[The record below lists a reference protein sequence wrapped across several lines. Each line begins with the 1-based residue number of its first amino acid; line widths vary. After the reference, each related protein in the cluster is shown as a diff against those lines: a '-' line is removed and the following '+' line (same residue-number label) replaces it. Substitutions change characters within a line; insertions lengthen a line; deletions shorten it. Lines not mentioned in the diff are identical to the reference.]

1 MRTRQALA
9 VVFLAALC
17 WSGAAISMTAQDPPA
32 ALKFTVILR
41 WVGADKSGADKWELY
56 VENTNL
62 VKFIN
67 TFRWVPPTGLQVK
80 AITNAGGGK
89 CRLSDGIIM
98 CSGNIAPE
106 SCSSC
111 EGGGMTIEFTGNG
124 FDPVWVPTDGGGGY
138 WFSQG
143 WTPGGVTV
151 TSTSSF
157 TDLPLC
163 AKGHV
168 STKKKPCAKR

>member
-17 WSGAAISMTAQDPPA
+17 WSDAASGAAAQDPPA
-32 ALKFTVILR
+32 KLKFTVILM
-41 WVGADKSGADKWELY
+41 WMGAEKGGGDKWQLY

-80 AITNAGGGK
+80 AITNTGGGK
-89 CRLSDGIIM
+89 CKLAEGNIT

-106 SCSSC
+106 ACSSC

-124 FDPVWVPTDGGGGY
+124 FDPVWVPSEDGGY
-138 WFSQG
+138 WISQG
-143 WTPGGVTV
+143 WTPGG
-151 TSTSSF
+151 
-157 TDLPLC
+157 
-163 AKGHV
+163 
-168 STKKKPCAKR
+168 